1 MAGRGGGRGIAPT
14 SAPLLFL
21 PQSIRLMLN
30 KDSRWSRAIKY
41 LLADLKACAAWSA
54 AARARALDVGGGGAA
69 AG

>member
-1 MAGRGGGRGIAPT
+1 
-14 SAPLLFL
+14 
-21 PQSIRLMLN
+21 MLN

-54 AARARALDVGGGGAA
+54 AARARALEEGGGGAA